1 MKKYFVFVSL
11 CLLAALGVAQ
21 KSYNPYDQQRPTQW
35 QGTGFALNN
44 GYVVTNNHVVD
55 GAKTLVL
62 KRAVGDSVIQY
73 TGEVVGT
80 DEEHDLAIIK
90 VQETNKAWGTLPYSL
105 KTQLSEVGESVFVL
119 GYPMA
124 SILGDE
130 IKLTTG
136 VVSSRTGYQGDASM
150 YQISAP
156 IQPGNSGG
164 PLFDNDGN
172 VVGVV
177 NAKVIEEHAENVGY
191 AIKAKHL
198 RELLVSLSLEK
209 NLPTTN
215 SMAGDLPAKV
225 KKAKSFV
232 FSIEASSQG
241 IVSKSSN
248 PKYGAAV
255 IPTGDKVV
263 ALPYVDFAK
272 TSKARIDKITIGTKE
287 TIVEMTALNDGTY
300 TWINI
305 NKETYLQVDGQTYK
319 LIRAENIQYAPSKTY
334 LTANKNAKFKLI
346 FGAIPKGATSV
357 SLVEPDDSSWKFYGI
372 SLKE

>member
-11 CLLAALGVAQ
+11 CLLAVLVVAQ
-21 KSYNPYDQQRPTQW
+21 KSYNPHDQQRPTQW

-263 ALPYVDFAK
+263 SLPYVDFAK
-272 TSKARIDKITIGTKE
+272 TSKTRIDKITIGTKE

-300 TWINI
+300 MWINI